1 MPSGSGTALLAVLL
15 PVALGLALVIF
26 VSREFWLWYFMI
38 RDRRTLEIRQVE
50 LLEGIRDELVTF
62 RNERNRFR
70 KTA

>member
-1 MPSGSGTALLAVLL
+1 MPPGSGTALLAVLL
-15 PVALGLALVIF
+15 PVGLALALIVF

-50 LLEGIRDELVTF
+50 LLEGIHEELVAF
-62 RNERNRFR
+62 RTERNRFR